1 MICEMMLKI
10 EIGLHKL
17 LYVKDSVRSKNLVR
31 HFRSN
36 QVNDSFELY
45 STVFHYFLFPV
56 VFALPEY
63 YFVRHNRYIATATIF
78 LVLQAK
84 NSMMLCPNLLRL
96 FYEYPSFPFLY
107 NSISPNKISRFHS
120 RNYLYRY
127 SILTIPGFY
136 GFCTNT

>member
-45 STVFHYFLFPV
+45 STVFHYFPLNGENV
-56 VFALPEY
+56 
-63 YFVRHNRYIATATIF
+63 
-78 LVLQAK
+78 Q
-84 NSMMLCPNLLRL
+84 
-96 FYEYPSFPFLY
+96 
-107 NSISPNKISRFHS
+107 
-120 RNYLYRY
+120 
-127 SILTIPGFY
+127 
-136 GFCTNT
+136 

>member
-84 NSMMLCPNLLRL
+84 NSMMLCPKLLRL
-96 FYEYPSFPFLY
+96 FYEYPSFHFFIILFPRIKSPAFTPEIT
-107 NSISPNKISRFHS
+107 SID
-120 RNYLYRY
+120 
-127 SILTIPGFY
+127 IPSDNPVFI